1 MGKTENGA
9 IWLDKKILS
18 PYDYWQFWRNTD
30 DRDVIKFLKFFTDI
44 EINEIE
50 KIKEKNIND
59 LKILLAN
66 KATAMLH
73 GEKESKNSEKTAK
86 EVFSDNS
93 LGLNLPSI
101 VINKKSL
108 KSEIDIIEL
117 IIISKLE
124 TSKSE
129 IRRLIKGNAIKSG
142 RRHVDYRKYIP
153 GRLRS

>member
-1 MGKTENGA
+1 MK
-9 IWLDKKILS
+9 LFKI
-18 PYDYWQFWRNTD
+18 
-30 DRDVIKFLKFFTDI
+30 
-44 EINEIE
+44 E
-50 KIKEKNIND
+50 IKEKNIND

-108 KSEIDIIEL
+108 I
-117 IIISKLE
+117 
-124 TSKSE
+124 
-129 IRRLIKGNAIKSG
+129 AIKNL
-142 RRHVDYRKYIP
+142 VFRKYCCED
-153 GRLRS
+153 LLL